1 MAKANPKYQEKI
13 TAILKTLPAKPGVY
27 QYFDEA
33 GKIIYVGK
41 AKSLKS
47 RVSSYFNKDTQH
59 GAKISFLVR
68 KIADIK
74 VIMVKTEIDALL
86 LENNL
91 IKKFQPR
98 YNIML
103 KDDKT
108 YPWICVKNEPFP
120 RVFSTRYV
128 VKDGSQYFGPYA
140 SGRMMHTILDLVY
153 QLFPIR
159 TCKLNLSKSN
169 IDKGKYKICLEYHI
183 GNCLGP
189 CIGKQTEE
197 EYEKDIRAIKDI
209 LKGNISEVIKSLKKK
224 MMDYAAEMEFE
235 KAQKVKE
242 KIEILQ
248 HYQSKSSVVSATVD
262 DADIFSIDMDENS
275 AFVNYLKVIKGAVV
289 QSHSVELKSK
299 LEESQEEI
307 LAHAIIDIRTRFYSN
322 SKEIILPFDPLIELP
337 GVKYTIPQRGDKKT
351 LLELSQRN
359 AKFYKLDVRKRQDLV
374 DPQRHTKRILA
385 QLRKDLRMKETPVY
399 LECFDNSNIQGT
411 HPVASCVVF
420 KEAKPSKND
429 YRHFNIKTVE
439 GPDDFASMEEIIY
452 RRYSRLLKEEK
463 ALPQL
468 IIIDGGKGQL
478 SSAMKSIEKL
488 GLKTKI
494 TVIGI
499 AKRLEEIYFPGDSIP
514 LYLNKKS
521 ESLKLIQQARDEAHR
536 FGITHHRNRRSKSMT
551 QSELAKIEGI
561 GPKTLETLLKKFK
574 SLKRIKQ
581 ASEDELKAL
590 IGAHKAKLLMNNFK
604 ELKG

>member
-604 ELKG
+604 ALKG